1 MGNKLWGEGQ
11 PGKVEG
17 VLSTVDQLLID
28 VCFVDGVITYKRNFA
43 MAYYDKKMRMTIMT
57 I

>member
-1 MGNKLWGEGQ
+1 MGNKLWGKGQ
-11 PGKVEG
+11 PGKVED

-28 VCFVDGVITYKRNFA
+28 VCFVDGVITHKRNFA